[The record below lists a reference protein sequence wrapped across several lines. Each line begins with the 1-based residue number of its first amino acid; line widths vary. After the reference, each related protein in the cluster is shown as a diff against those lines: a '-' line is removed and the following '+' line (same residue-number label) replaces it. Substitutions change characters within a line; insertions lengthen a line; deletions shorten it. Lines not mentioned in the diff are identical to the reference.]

1 MLRYVIKRLLLMIPT
16 LFGAAVLIFLL
27 MRTIPGDICYLRLAA
42 GGGSVV
48 QDVLDNCRR
57 ELGLDQS
64 KWVQFY
70 AFIKGLV
77 TLDFGKSMWTNR
89 PII

>member
-48 QDVLDNCRR
+48 QDVLDN
-57 ELGLDQS
+57 
-64 KWVQFY
+64 
-70 AFIKGLV
+70 
-77 TLDFGKSMWTNR
+77 
-89 PII
+89 